1 MNANP
6 GSTDRILVIDDNSA
20 IHEVFRNL
28 LRLEVSAVQPLGT
41 AAGQSAPRFE
51 VDGALRGE
59 EGLDKVQKAL
69 REGRPYSMAY
79 VDVRMSNGWHGIEII
94 RRLWQADGNLLI
106 VLCTEFS
113 DHSGEDLR
121 EQLGYS
127 SRLLILRKPFEPLE
141 VRQLTLALAERARS
155 EKKLHYLYR
164 EHELALNAIGDGIH
178 TLDLEGRITFE
189 NPASVKMLGWKGKE
203 LVGKQAH
210 RMIHHTKACGEPYPQ
225 SECPIYAALRDGV
238 SHRISDEVFWR
249 KDGTNFPVE
258 YVSTPLRDENG
269 KIIGAVMIFS
279 DITVRKRVEQE
290 LNAAKEAAEK
300 ARNAKSEF
308 LAKMSH
314 EIRTP
319 MNGVIG
325 MTELL
330 LDSDLDPQQREF
342 AETICTSADTLLK
355 IINDILDFSKIEAGK
370 LTFEILDF
378 DLLETVEGTLDM
390 LAERAQSKEIELAG
404 TITPCTP
411 TRVRGDPGRLR
422 QILTNLIGNAIKF
435 TERGEV
441 IVRVSKEHETE
452 THVQLRVEVQD
463 TGIGISPDAQ
473 THLFQPFTQADGS
486 FTRKYG
492 GSGLGLAISKQLVA
506 IMQGQIGVRSHPGKG
521 STFWFTAQLEKQAN
535 AVKAPERT
543 FAELSNSQ
551 ALVVDDNASNREIL
565 RRQIL
570 AWRMQANS
578 AASGAEA
585 LKLLRAAAT
594 EGKPYDLV
602 LLDVQ
607 MPEMDGLTLARA
619 IKADP
624 AIAGTRLIA
633 LTSLGHLISAREL
646 KKFGIDAYLLKPT
659 KQSRLFYCLL
669 NVMVKTK
676 YENDFAKHAATDWP
690 AVASEPHPPL
700 RNVRILLA
708 EDNDIN
714 QKVLLEQF
722 RKLGHRVDA
731 VANGVEVL
739 AALNRLPYDVILM
752 DCQMPEMDGYGA
764 TQAIRQREQRSEHPC
779 PWKAPL
785 YIIAMT
791 ANAMRGEREKCLA
804 TGMDD
809 YLSKPVR
816 AADLQAALERRS
828 ACYDL
833 PLG

>member
-1 MNANP
+1 MNTDP
-6 GSTDRILVIDDNSA
+6 VSTDRILVIDDNPA
-20 IHEVFRNL
+20 IHEDFRNM
-28 LRLEVSAVQPLGT
+28 LRLEVSGAQPIGK
-41 AAGQSAPRFE
+41 AAGRSAPRFE
-51 VDGALRGE
+51 IEGASRGE
-59 EGLDKVQKAL
+59 EGLGKVQEAL

-79 VDVRMSNGWHGIEII
+79 VDVRMPNGWDGIETI
-94 RRLWQADGNLLI
+94 RRLWQAHGNLLI
-106 VLCTEFS
+106 VLYTAFS

-127 SRLLILRKPFEPLE
+127 SRLLILRKPFEPPE

-155 EKKLHYLYR
+155 EKKLYYLHR
-164 EHELALNAIGDGIH
+164 QHELALNAIGDGIH

-189 NPASVKMLGWKGKE
+189 NPASVKMLGWEGRE

-210 RMIHHTKACGEPYPQ
+210 RMIHHTKACGAPYPQ
-225 SECPIYAALRDGV
+225 RECPIYAALRDGV
-238 SHRISDEVFWR
+238 PHRTADEVFWR
-249 KDGTNFPVE
+249 KDGTSFPVE

-269 KIIGAVMIFS
+269 EIIGAVMIFS

-290 LNAAKEAAEK
+290 LNTAKEAAEK
-300 ARNAKSEF
+300 ARHAKSEF

-330 LDSDLDPQQREF
+330 LDTDLDRQQREF
-342 AETICTSADTLLK
+342 ADTIRTSADTLLK

-378 DLLETVEGTLDM
+378 DLIETVEGTLDM
-390 LAERAQSKEIELAG
+390 LAERAQAKEIELAG
-404 TITPCTP
+404 TILPGTP
-411 TRVRGDPGRLR
+411 TAVRGDRGRLR

-435 TERGEV
+435 TETGEV
-441 IVRVSKEHETE
+441 VVRVSKERETE
-452 THVQLRVEVQD
+452 TYAVLLVEVQD
-463 TGIGISPDAQ
+463 TGIGIPPDAQ
-473 THLFQPFTQADGS
+473 AQLFQPFNQADGS

-492 GSGLGLAISKQLVA
+492 GSGLGLAIAKELVA
-506 IMQGQIGVRSHPGKG
+506 MMQGQIGVQSRPGGG
-521 STFWFTAQLEKQAN
+521 STFWFTAQLEKQAS
-535 AVKAPERT
+535 ALKAPERS
-543 FAELSNSQ
+543 FRELFNSQ

-570 AWRMQANS
+570 AWRMHANS

-585 LKLLRAAAT
+585 LKLLRSAAK
-594 EGKPYDLV
+594 EGNPYDLA

-624 AIAGTRLIA
+624 AIAGIRLVV
-633 LTSLGHLISAREL
+633 LTSLGHAISATEL
-646 KKFGIDAYLLKPT
+646 KKIGIDAYLVKPT
-659 KQSRLFYCLL
+659 KQLHLFYCLL
-669 NVMVKTK
+669 NVMAKTK
-676 YENDFAKHAATDWP
+676 PENDFAKPAVTDWA
-690 AVASEPHPPL
+690 AVGSEPRPPL

-708 EDNDIN
+708 EDNRIN
-714 QKVLLEQF
+714 QKVVLGQL
-722 RKLGHRVDA
+722 RKLGHLVDA

-739 AALNRLPYDVILM
+739 AALQLLPYDVILM
-752 DCQMPEMDGYGA
+752 DCQMPEIDGYGA

-779 PWKAPL
+779 PWKSPL

-791 ANAMRGEREKCLA
+791 ANAMQGDREKCLA
-804 TGMDD
+804 VGMDD

-816 AADLQAALERRS
+816 VAELQAALERRER
-828 ACYDL
+828 AVPP
-833 PLG
+833 PLE